1 VSKVPLNSSVQAP
14 LRRLWVDP
22 LNSLHSHR
30 PRAPVFPG
38 RSIFHYKS
46 LSFECIFG
54 TVEYLFNMN
63 NSLKSQRKKIIIT
76 ISILSFLSLL
86 IVFYKN
92 SPPVLFFEGIV
103 QSVFS
108 APKSILYALGKKDMD
123 KRVIELTKKN
133 QELEA
138 KMVDYQLLKQD
149 NEALKSQFVT
159 SGETTQSLVA
169 AKIIGFQGNGKI
181 PSQFIINTGKKNG
194 IKEGMTVIYGKYIVG
209 KIVTVGQNYSVV
221 ITPFNEKFK
230 VLAKLPET
238 NANGIVLG
246 RNDLMLFDGV
256 VITDTL
262 KKDGIIVTKGEVDSK
277 GIGVVPDLIIGKI
290 TSISKNETSPFQS
303 AEVMPVIEYPKLID
317 VFVISQ
323 M

>member
-1 VSKVPLNSSVQAP
+1 
-14 LRRLWVDP
+14 
-22 LNSLHSHR
+22 
-30 PRAPVFPG
+30 
-38 RSIFHYKS
+38 
-46 LSFECIFG
+46 
-54 TVEYLFNMN
+54 MN
-63 NSLKSQRKKIIIT
+63 NTVKSQRKKILIT
-76 ISILSFLSLL
+76 ILVLSFISLL
-86 IVFYKN
+86 LFFYKN

-103 QSVFS
+103 QNVFS
-108 APKSILYALGKKDMD
+108 APKSILYAVGKKDID
-123 KRVIELTKKN
+123 KKVAELTKKN
-133 QELEA
+133 RELEA
-138 KMVDYQLLKQD
+138 KMVDYQLLKRD

-181 PSQFIINTGKKNG
+181 PSQFIINAGKKEG
-194 IKEGMTVIYGKYIVG
+194 LKEGMSVIFGKYLVG

-221 ITPFNEKFK
+221 TTPFSEKFK

-238 NANGIVLG
+238 NANGIILG
-246 RNDLMLFDGV
+246 RSDLLLFDGV

-262 KKDGIIVTKGEVDSK
+262 KKDGIIVTKGEVDSS